1 LIGVLWVFNK
11 LCWSVDYG
19 CLTNWVDRWIMVF
32 NKLGWSVDYGYLKQ
46 LSTIFQLCIKVVGFI
61 EIRDETNDMLYI
73 TNKL

>member
-1 LIGVLWVFNK
+1 
-11 LCWSVDYG
+11 
-19 CLTNWVDRWIMVF
+19 MVF

-61 EIRDETNDMLYI
+61 EINDETDDMLYI